1 MPLSGDVF
9 FAATAVW
16 LPPAVAA
23 ADAVSAGLF
32 DQKSFRRCQV
42 EAVRVAGDESP
53 AEMAA
58 FAARSVMAGFSADR
72 VELLLHANMHYQGRE
87 MWPAASFVQR
97 ESVGGRAPAIDVRQM
112 SNGGMA
118 AVHLGAG
125 FLAGCSDDALVLVTT
140 GDKFCPPGFDRW
152 NTDPGTVYA
161 DGGTAALLS
170 KKDGFARLLS
180 LAMVSDSD
188 LEQMH
193 RGTDPFYDGE
203 SLAPQPM
210 SLEVRKQQFVE
221 KVGMQYAID
230 RVEAGQDEV
239 IDRALA
245 EAGVKLGE
253 IDWFVLPAF
262 GRRRLD
268 LGLFRR
274 LGADPERSTWP
285 WARQVGHL
293 GAGDQVAGLDHLV
306 TTGKA
311 RPGQLCLLVG
321 TGAGFSW
328 SCAVVEIRQVD
339 EPAQHAS
346 HRWRAGRISR
356 VREDGLL

>member
-1 MPLSGDVF
+1 MPPNGDVF
-9 FAATAVW
+9 VAATAVW
-16 LPPAVAA
+16 LPPAV
-23 ADAVSAGLF
+23 DAESAVHAGLF
-32 DQKSFRRCQV
+32 HQKSFRRCQV

-58 FAARSVMAGFSADR
+58 WAAREALARNGGGADR
-72 VELLLHANMHYQGRE
+72 VELVLHANMYYQGRE

-118 AVHLGAG
+118 AIHLGRHH
-125 FLAGCSDDALVLVTT
+125 LAGCADDALVLVTT

-161 DGGTAALLS
+161 DGGTAVLLS
-170 KKDGFARLLS
+170 KKDGLARLLS
-180 LAMVSDSD
+180 LAMVSDAD

-193 RGTDPFYDGE
+193 RGTDPFEDGAHV
-203 SLAPQPM
+203 APQPM
-210 SLEVRKQQFVE
+210 SLETRKQQFVE
-221 KVGMQYAID
+221 RVGMQFAID
-230 RVEAGQDEV
+230 RVDAGQDEV
-239 IDRALA
+239 VNKALA
-245 EAGVKLGE
+245 DAGVKLDE

-274 LGADPERSTWP
+274 LGVDPDRSTWP

-293 GAGDQVAGLDHLV
+293 GAGDQIAGLDHLV
-306 TTGKA
+306 TSGKA

-328 SCAVVEIRQVD
+328 SCAVVEVRSV
-339 EPAQHAS
+339 PA
-346 HRWRAGRISR
+346 W
-356 VREDGLL
+356 